1 MDGVRRRLSMPR
13 TTLPPCERLGQGEL
27 KNTKKK
33 KEEGGRGKG
42 RGRGGE
48 GEIGEAQGP
57 ASVGAG
63 ETVDKA

>member
-1 MDGVRRRLSMPR
+1 MLLSPDPLEQSPTGHR
-13 TTLPPCERLGQGEL
+13 APAGRGQEHW
-27 KNTKKK
+27 
-33 KEEGGRGKG
+33 EGGRAAPGQSPQG

-48 GEIGEAQGP
+48 GEIGGAQGP